1 MGDAALLFGLLAPQ
15 ERTLTK
21 SSIMHPRF
29 SLCAMRAKLKRQLRI
44 VGNGAV
50 QRTEADT
57 LSGLTEAGLVQDAV
71 ALPQRQRGQ
80 SSFALLTSNDLKY
93 QMNQVTEGTRRT
105 RRDQNHH
112 SGSSNHIVTLTHGG
126 MMMLRLHRTCW
137 TSSYLVHFLRK
148 DRKPAASLLL
158 SLT

>member
-15 ERTLTK
+15 VRMLTK

-57 LSGLTEAGLVQDAV
+57 PSGLTEAGLVQDAV
-71 ALPQRQRGQ
+71 ALSQRQRGQ
-80 SSFALLTSNDLKY
+80 SSFALLTSNDLK
-93 QMNQVTEGTRRT
+93 
-105 RRDQNHH
+105 
-112 SGSSNHIVTLTHGG
+112 
-126 MMMLRLHRTCW
+126 
-137 TSSYLVHFLRK
+137 
-148 DRKPAASLLL
+148 
-158 SLT
+158 